1 MRKLVSRLQAHTHR
15 EDTDRPRLL
24 RSLALI
30 SLYSASSC
38 SSSQLLASCS
48 RSASSSRSSVESES
62 TLRKLQPLSPILQL
76 RYVLTRPLS
85 ACDLR
90 RRPSVRPVRP
100 HHHRRRRLRRHLQR
114 HMCCT
119 PSPHAALHAL
129 NSLVW
134 GSLQKSA
141 PRTEFPTLAGKS
153 GIFVGPSALA
163 PSYHATVV
171 YAAGSHRGAFTVHS
185 RCLGWPAVTAAGE
198 GAAVYLFLV
207 WSCTRTYA
215 SLVFL
220 LISISGSVGPRA
232 SPLRVCRAAR
242 VMRSCSAARV
252 MRFSCRAARTRG
264 RAPSNPSPRIRSPGS
279 LCRSPGTLCRLRSQ
293 GMAQD
298 EPQTP
303 PCSRSQK
310 AGK

>member
-30 SLYSASSC
+30 SLYLASSC
-38 SSSQLLASCS
+38 SSSRLLASCS

-62 TLRKLQPLSPILQL
+62 TLRKLQLFSPILQL

-134 GSLQKSA
+134 GSRQQSVPCNRISDTRLQE
-141 PRTEFPTLAGKS
+141 RNL
-153 GIFVGPSALA
+153 
-163 PSYHATVV
+163 
-171 YAAGSHRGAFTVHS
+171 
-185 RCLGWPAVTAAGE
+185 C
-198 GAAVYLFLV
+198 
-207 WSCTRTYA
+207 
-215 SLVFL
+215 
-220 LISISGSVGPRA
+220 RA
-232 SPLRVCRAAR
+232 SPSVPR
-242 VMRSCSAARV
+242 
-252 MRFSCRAARTRG
+252 RG
-264 RAPSNPSPRIRSPGS
+264 SFMQPAHSGA
-279 LCRSPGTLCRLRSQ
+279 LRST
-293 GMAQD
+293 AD
-298 EPQTP
+298 
-303 PCSRSQK
+303 
-310 AGK
+310 A